1 MEAKKYWERIRSNP
15 GDLPKL
21 VILPTQ
27 LTPGNQKIWFD
38 TCVVKQYASVRYAAT
53 ECYSTKRRYEPSAES
68 RLLFNGGSAFDLVAA
83 YVRGR
88 VNPTVVE
95 QAVESHFLHLLTIG
109 RNRTCLDAIQ
119 AVVYDPEKDN

>member
-27 LTPGNQKIWFD
+27 LTPSNQKTWFD
-38 TCVVKQYASVRYAAT
+38 TCVVKQNASVRYAAT
-53 ECYSTKRRYEPSAES
+53 KCYSTRQRYEASPES
-68 RLLFNGGSAFDLVAA
+68 RLLFGGGSAFDLVAA

-88 VNPTVVE
+88 VNLTVVE
-95 QAVESHFLHLLTIG
+95 QAVEVHCLHLLTIG
-109 RNRTCLDAIQ
+109 
-119 AVVYDPEKDN
+119 